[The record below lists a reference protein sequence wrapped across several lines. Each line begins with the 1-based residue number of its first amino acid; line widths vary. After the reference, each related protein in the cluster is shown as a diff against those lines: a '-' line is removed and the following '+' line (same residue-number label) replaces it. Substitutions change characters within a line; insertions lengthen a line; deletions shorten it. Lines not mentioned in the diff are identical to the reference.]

1 MEWAGTSGAQRAID
15 NIATMSAPQS
25 SASLF
30 RILVVDD
37 EPALCELLA
46 EVLKSPR
53 RSVEVRDTAR
63 GALEFA
69 SRNPV
74 DLAFLDVN
82 LPGMSGWD
90 LARQIKEIS
99 PHTRIVM
106 CTGYDG
112 EDIDA
117 QARVVQADGVLHKP
131 VDFGA
136 LIQLTESYSGGQS

>member
-1 MEWAGTSGAQRAID
+1 
-15 NIATMSAPQS
+15 MSAPQTS
-25 SASLF
+25 TSPF

-53 RSVEVRDTAR
+53 RSVEVRDTAG
-63 GALEFA
+63 GALDFV

-90 LARQIKEIS
+90 LARHIKEIS

-106 CTGYDG
+106 CTGYHG
-112 EDIDA
+112 EDIEA
-117 QARVVQADGVLHKP
+117 QARVVQADRVLHKP
-131 VDFGA
+131 VDFGE
-136 LIQLTESYSGGQS
+136 LITLTEKMSEGRS